1 MDLMWSNL
9 SFEKDVSFI
18 GSESTENPTFHLCG
32 SSSQMLLG
40 YCSNHHTI
48 APKNVYLDMNF
59 AWTLARCVPAIIIDE
74 KIFQRLQIFCNSNDT
89 KQESVQI

>member
-1 MDLMWSNL
+1 MGSIL
-9 SFEKDVSFI
+9 SFERGVFFI
-18 GSESTENPTFHLCG
+18 GSESTENQALHLCNF
-32 SSSQMLLG
+32 SSQMLLG